1 MTQPPRRLPQSRPQ
15 RPNFRRTDLPRGQPP
30 APRPAKSP
38 TPKSAPAPEIPE
50 AVFVADVAEGLE
62 RIAASEL
69 RRRFDDR
76 FERLDKGERT
86 GEMRFTYVGNPY
98 QLTTLQTVQAV
109 YAVQHFAV
117 PRPKALLGHQ
127 HFTALLNQIR
137 AIRDLSPPEAYR
149 TLHINA
155 AGSESSVMKRL
166 RDELAKA
173 AGLEPAPDE
182 GDLLIRLRHPPG
194 EDGAWEALLR
204 LSPRPLATRAW
215 RVCNRE
221 GALNATIASAMAF
234 LTQPKPDDVFLNLLC
249 GTATLL
255 IERLAQEDAQSAVG
269 YDEDESALD
278 CARRNVEAAGL
289 ADKIKLNRGDA
300 RDLPVAAK
308 SVDAICADLP
318 FGHLVGSHEGNVE
331 LYPAVLREAAR
342 VLKPGG
348 RCVIISHEVRLMES
362 LLDDSPH
369 WATEQVIRVAQ
380 GGLNPRIFVLVRK

>member
-15 RPNFRRTDLPRGQPP
+15 RPNPKRSDPPRSKLPARPVKPAAPNPP
-30 APRPAKSP
+30 P
-38 TPKSAPAPEIPE
+38 TPEIPE
-50 AVFVADVAEGLE
+50 GVFVADVAEGLE

-69 RRRFDDR
+69 RRTFDDR
-76 FERLDKGERT
+76 FERLDKGERP
-86 GEMRFTYVGNPY
+86 GELRFSYLGNPF
-98 QLTTLQTVQAV
+98 QLTKLQTVQTV
-109 YAVQHFAV
+109 YRVLHFPV

-127 HFTALLNQIR
+127 HFTTLLNQIKT
-137 AIRDLSPPEAYR
+137 IRDLSPAEAYR

-173 AGLEPAPDE
+173 TGLQPAQDE

-194 EDGAWEALLR
+194 DDGAWEALLR
-204 LSPRPLATRAW
+204 LSPRPLATRSW

-221 GALNATIASAMAF
+221 GALNATIAHAMAF
-234 LTQPKPDDVFLNLLC
+234 LTQPKPADVFLNLLC
-249 GTATLL
+249 GSGTLL
-255 IERLAQEDAQSAVG
+255 IERLAQETTLSAAG
-269 YDEDESALD
+269 YDLDETALE

-289 ADKIKLNRGDA
+289 SDQIRLHRGDA
-300 RDLPVAAK
+300 RDLPVSAK

-318 FGHLVGSHEGNVE
+318 FGHLVGSHEGNME
-331 LYPAVLREAAR
+331 LYPDVLREAAR

-348 RCVIISHEVRLMES
+348 RCVLISHEVRLLES
-362 LLDDSPH
+362 LLDDSPQ